1 MKCAICGKEIK
12 GIGHNPSPFS
22 GTRCCDE
29 YNKYVIIARGFLSGL
44 QTNMIMILG
53 TDNSVS
59 FQLNRTKENVTLKEL
74 QKWVGG
80 FIEMYPLE
88 DEKFYYIVDEEGL
101 LKEKPYNELA
111 NDLFGIDV
119 VGNLLVVPKQLMN

>member
-12 GIGHNPSPFS
+12 GIGHNPSPFR
-22 GTRCCDE
+22 GTRCCDKC
-29 YNKYVIIARGFLSGL
+29 NKYVIIARGFLSGL

-59 FQLNRTKENVTLKEL
+59 FQLNRTKENVAFKEL

>member
-1 MKCAICGKEIK
+1 
-12 GIGHNPSPFS
+12 
-22 GTRCCDE
+22 
-29 YNKYVIIARGFLSGL
+29 
-44 QTNMIMILG
+44 MILG

-74 QKWVGG
+74 QKWAGG

-88 DEKFYYIVDEEGL
+88 DDKFYYIVDEEGL
-101 LKEKPYNELA
+101 LKERPYNELA

>member
-12 GIGHNPSPFS
+12 GVGHNPSPFR

-29 YNKYVIIARGFLSGL
+29 CNKYAIITRGFLSGL

-59 FQLNRTKENVTLKEL
+59 FQINRTKENVTLKEL

>member
-12 GIGHNPSPFS
+12 GVGHNPSPFR

-29 YNKYVIIARGFLSGL
+29 CNKYVIIARGFLSGL

-59 FQLNRTKENVTLKEL
+59 FQLNRTKENVTLMITESGIT
-74 QKWVGG
+74 WV
-80 FIEMYPLE
+80 IRQLEHHQDACIKYPIYMHLA
-88 DEKFYYIVDEEGL
+88 
-101 LKEKPYNELA
+101 LKERE
-111 NDLFGIDV
+111 
-119 VGNLLVVPKQLMN
+119 

>member
-12 GIGHNPSPFS
+12 GVGHNPSPFR

-29 YNKYVIIARGFLSGL
+29 CNKYVIIARGFLSGL

-74 QKWVGG
+74 QKLAGG

-88 DEKFYYIVDEEGL
+88 DDKFYYIVDEEGL
-101 LKEKPYNELA
+101 LKERPYNELA